1 MAKWSSEMRG
11 MNPVKWWSFHG
22 WSKTGP
28 EKWWENS
35 HQIGSLWSCTGLVLG
50 TNLANELVPHQECPV
65 GQNRGPGAGIPSII
79 IYLLL
84 TSINSLYH
92 CWYTPMKNH
101 LPLYTS
107 SISSIPSLGKHS
119 PLSTSRGTTWSAA
132 SILMDPEMSRTQMMS
147 TGTRSPCAWRRGF
160 LALLG
165 KNTPENP
172 RNQWENPWFPVK
184 IFPKKPIHRNVCSFH
199 RKITCWT
206 MRTMISIVMWS
217 LSADFGSLKQ
227 FCPLDFFCQN
237 RHYGE
242 SKRS

>member
-172 RNQWENPWFPVK
+172 
-184 IFPKKPIHRNVCSFH
+184 KKPMGTSMVSGEDFPQETNPSQHLQFSSEDHLLNYDFNCDVIF
-199 RKITCWT
+199 
-206 MRTMISIVMWS
+206 ISWLWIIKTI
-217 LSADFGSLKQ
+217 LSTRFLL
-227 FCPLDFFCQN
+227 P
-237 RHYGE
+237 RHTGE

>member
-172 RNQWENPWFPVK
+172 
-184 IFPKKPIHRNVCSFH
+184 KKPMGKSMVSGE
-199 RKITCWT
+199 
-206 MRTMISIVMWS
+206 
-217 LSADFGSLKQ
+217 DFPQ
-227 FCPLDFFCQN
+227 ETNP
-237 RHYGE
+237 
-242 SKRS
+242 SKRLQFSSEDHLLNYENYDFNCDVIFISWLWIIKTVLSTGFLLSKSALWRI

>member
-35 HQIGSLWSCTGLVLG
+35 HQIGSLWSCTGLVIG
-50 TNLANELVPHQECPV
+50 TNLANELGLHQECPV

-101 LPLYTS
+101 LPLYIS
-107 SISSIPSLGKHS
+107 SISSIPSLGKQS
-119 PLSTSRGTTWSAA
+119 PLSTSRGTTDSAA

-147 TGTRSPCAWRRGF
+147 TGTRSPCGGVGF
-160 LALLG
+160 LLCWR

-172 RNQWENPWFPVK
+172 NKPMGTSMVSGEDFPQETNPLKHLQFWSEDPLLNYENYDFNCDVIFISWLWIIKTILSRFLLPKSAPWR
-184 IFPKKPIHRNVCSFH
+184 I
-199 RKITCWT
+199 
-206 MRTMISIVMWS
+206 
-217 LSADFGSLKQ
+217 
-227 FCPLDFFCQN
+227 
-237 RHYGE
+237 
-242 SKRS
+242 